1 MEHDLTSFSRSLE
14 GLWGQMQRHYFTDDL
29 NLAERL
35 LLQVDDHLRVLR
47 AIYGRVMEFSAQL
60 PSADTQSLVNDVE
73 VVYTEMCKYADH
85 YQDRIEEETLNFP
98 VRNPWQCS
106 VELTG
111 QPGRPPFLVPI
122 DYIEAL
128 IEFGFTY
135 EQMSAVL
142 GISSRTLR
150 RRRQEHGLPVGRN
163 YTDIPDSEL
172 DQEVNSILMVCL
184 HIWTWLFGPGPTLTV
199 VDQSSNGLISIHPLW
214 MSINYVRGYCFR
226 NSDVCV

>member
-1 MEHDLTSFSRSLE
+1 MAGWWSFCSTTVGRHTVSREWCRSSVHRDVQIR
-14 GLWGQMQRHYFTDDL
+14 WP
-29 NLAERL
+29 
-35 LLQVDDHLRVLR
+35 
-47 AIYGRVMEFSAQL
+47 L
-60 PSADTQSLVNDVE
+60 PRQDR
-73 VVYTEMCKYADH
+73 
-85 YQDRIEEETLNFP
+85 QDRIEEMLNFP

-111 QPGRPPFLVPI
+111 QPGRPPFLVPM

-128 IEFGFTY
+128 IEFAFTY

-142 GISSRTLR
+142 GISSQTWR

-172 DQEVNSILMVCL
+172 DQEINSIFNGMFTYLDMA
-184 HIWTWLFGPGPTLTV
+184 IW
-199 VDQSSNGLISIHPLW
+199 SRSNPNHGWSVKQWANKHTTPISIHPLW

-226 NSDVCV
+226 NSDVCGGGGGITPH